1 MDSATSPSGLDPV
14 EVLAEEYLGRRR
26 RGEHPTPAEYAARC
40 PEHAERILDLFPA
53 LERLEGL
60 QHTPE
65 DHGRL
70 SEVAGVG
77 NDVGRIRLARN
88 AAAELQATEAVRD
101 LLRGRLRVAF
111 LLVTGVFWPAGC
123 LGIVN
128 AALIAGMITP
138 RVWLAVAFFAGPF
151 ATFVALTALLW
162 SRRPLSL
169 VQLRAAE
176 LALIG
181 LLVMACVL
189 KQRSYLDAAPDL
201 AGRYGDR
208 GPVLLAGYHGLF
220 WFALLA
226 TYGLFVPNTW
236 RRSTLI
242 VALIAACPFVVALAG
257 RADLLLTNRPFLFYL
272 TTLGFWA
279 VFGAL
284 LAAFGSR
291 HIETLRQEA
300 SEAREL
306 GQYRLT
312 RRLGAGGMGEV
323 YQAEHRLLRR
333 PCAVKLIR
341 PERFADPRYL
351 DLFEREVQATAGL
364 THPNTVEVYDY
375 GHADDGTFYY
385 VMEYLSGLTLEE
397 VVRRHGPLP
406 PGRVVYLLRQV
417 CDALREAHGA
427 GLVHRDVKPGN
438 VMVCTRGG
446 IHDMAKLLDFG
457 LVGLRD
463 SGKPGDVPAL
473 QSGIAGTPAY
483 MAPEQA
489 TGRNRRDA
497 RSDLYSLGAVG
508 FFLLTGH
515 PPFVRRSVMEVL
527 AAHGVDPV
535 VFPDHLKG
543 SLPDDLQA
551 LVIRCLEKDPTDR
564 FADAASL
571 DVALAACQ
579 CSGSWTRE
587 DAARWWGSMVGEG
600 GEMPKHSLQTTGAC
614 GPVSIG
620 ELAQ

>member
-1 MDSATSPSGLDPV
+1 MSSPEQTTESQPQG
-14 EVLAEEYLGRRR
+14 
-26 RGEHPTPAEYAARC
+26 PTVV
-40 PEHAERILDLFPA
+40 FPSQGA
-53 LERLEGL
+53 LRYE
-60 QHTPE
+60 
-65 DHGRL
+65 
-70 SEVAGVG
+70 
-77 NDVGRIRLARN
+77 DVGRIRLARY
-88 AAAELQATEAVRD
+88 AAAELQATEAVRA
-101 LLRGRLRVAF
+101 LLRGRLRLAF

-128 AALIAGMITP
+128 AALNAGMITP
-138 RVWLAVAFFAGPF
+138 RVWLAIAFFAGPF
-151 ATFVALTALLW
+151 AAFVALTALLW

-169 VQLRAAE
+169 AQLRAAE
-176 LALIG
+176 LVLVG
-181 LLVMACVL
+181 LLAMACVL

-208 GPVLLAGYHGLF
+208 GPTLLAGYHGLF

-226 TYGLFVPNTW
+226 TYGLFVPNSW
-236 RRSTLI
+236 RRSTII

-257 RADLLLTNRPFLFYL
+257 RGDLPLADRPFLFYL

-284 LAAFGSR
+284 LAAFGSH
-291 HIETLRQEA
+291 HIEALRQEA
-300 SEAREL
+300 REAREL

-323 YQAEHRLLRR
+323 YQAEHRFLRR

-341 PERFADPRYL
+341 PERFADPRCL
-351 DLFEREVQATAGL
+351 GLFEREVQATAGL

-397 VVRRHGPLP
+397 LVGRHGLLP
-406 PGRVVYLLRQV
+406 PGRAVYLLRQV

-457 LVGLRD
+457 LVEQRD
-463 SGKPGDVPAL
+463 SAKPGDDPAW
-473 QSGIAGTPAY
+473 QGGIVGTPAY

-489 TGRNRRDA
+489 TGRNRPDA

-527 AAHGVDPV
+527 AAHRGDPV
-535 VFPDHLKG
+535 VFPVHIKG
-543 SLPDDLQA
+543 GLPDDLQA
-551 LVIRCLEKDPTDR
+551 VVLRCLEKDPANR

-571 DVALAACQ
+571 DIALAACQ

-587 DAARWWGSMVGEG
+587 EAARWWGSMTGVG
-600 GEMPKHSLQTTGAC
+600 GEMPNQSLQSTGAL
-614 GPVSIG
+614 GPVPIA
-620 ELAQ
+620 ELAR